1 MKKIIFF
8 IAIFFSFFEI
18 AFAQDRQV
26 VELKKCVDGDTAWFY
41 NNNNNEIKVRFLAIN
56 TPESTNKIEAYGKE
70 ASEYTCNRLMN
81 AKKIELE
88 YDNNSDL
95 KDKYGRDLVWVF
107 VDDSLLNKDIV
118 ENGYGEVKYIYGN
131 YKYLSLIKEAEEK
144 AKKNNVG
151 IWKANSN
158 KDKNTLAILAI
169 ILILIICLILG
180 GNIKTKSLKKF
191 NNEIKKDLKK
201 ELKKRLK

>member
-18 AFAQDRQV
+18 AFAQDKQV

-41 NNNNNEIKVRFLAIN
+41 YNNNEIKVRFLAIN

-88 YDNNSDL
+88 YDDNSDL
-95 KDKYGRDLVWVF
+95 KDKYGRDLAWVF

-118 ENGYGEVKYIYGN
+118 ENGYGEVKYIYGD

-151 IWKANSN
+151 IWKENSN
-158 KDKNTLAILAI
+158 KDKNTLAILSI
-169 ILILIICLILG
+169 ILILIVCLILG

>member
-18 AFAQDRQV
+18 AFAQDKQV

-41 NNNNNEIKVRFLAIN
+41 YNNNEIKVRFLAIN

-88 YDNNSDL
+88 YDDNSDL
-95 KDKYGRDLVWVF
+95 KDKYGRDLAWVF

-118 ENGYGEVKYIYGN
+118 ENGYGEVKYIYGD

-151 IWKANSN
+151 IWKENSN

-169 ILILIICLILG
+169 ILILIVCLILG

>member
-8 IAIFFSFFEI
+8 IALFFSFIGF
-18 AFAQDRQV
+18 AFAQEKKV

-41 NNNNNEIKVRFLAIN
+41 SDNNEIKVRFLAIN

-70 ASEYTCNRLMN
+70 ASEYTCNRLKN

-88 YDNNSDL
+88 YDDNSDL
-95 KDKYGRDLVWVF
+95 KDKYGRNLAWVF
-107 VDDSLLNKDIV
+107 VDGDLLNKDII
-118 ENGYGEVKYIYGN
+118 ENGYGEVKYIYGD
-131 YKYLSLIKEAEEK
+131 YKYLSLIKEAEDV

-151 IWKANSN
+151 IWKLKSDKN
-158 KDKNTLAILAI
+158 KDTLAILSI
-169 ILILIICLILG
+169 ILILIVCLILG
-180 GNIKTKSLKKF
+180 GNIKTKRFKKI
-191 NNEIKKDLKK
+191 NNEIKRDLKK

>member
-18 AFAQDRQV
+18 AFAQDKQV

-41 NNNNNEIKVRFLAIN
+41 YNNNAIN

-88 YDNNSDL
+88 YDDNSDL
-95 KDKYGRDLVWVF
+95 KDKYGRDLAWVF

-118 ENGYGEVKYIYGN
+118 ENGYGEVKYIYGD

-151 IWKANSN
+151 IWKENSN

-169 ILILIICLILG
+169 ILILIVCLILV

>member
-41 NNNNNEIKVRFLAIN
+41 YNNNEIKVRFLAIN

-70 ASEYTCNRLMN
+70 ASKYTCNRLMN

-88 YDNNSDL
+88 YDDNSDL

-118 ENGYGEVKYIYGN
+118 ENGYGEVKYIYGD

-144 AKKNNVG
+144 AIEMLKLVGLGIAMENADDVVKEAADVIAGNNDQDGVG
-151 IWKANSN
+151 
-158 KDKNTLAILAI
+158 
-169 ILILIICLILG
+169 
-180 GNIKTKSLKKF
+180 
-191 NNEIKKDLKK
+191 K
-201 ELKKRLK
+201 ELEKIFGNAGK

>member
-8 IAIFFSFFEI
+8 MTIFFSFFEI
-18 AFAQDRQV
+18 VFAQDKQV

-41 NNNNNEIKVRFLAIN
+41 YNNNEIKVRFLAIN

-88 YDNNSDL
+88 YDDNSDL
-95 KDKYGRDLVWVF
+95 KDKYGRDLAWVF

-118 ENGYGEVKYIYGN
+118 ENGYGEVKYIYGD
-131 YKYLSLIKEAEEK
+131 YKYLSLIKEAQEK

-151 IWKANSN
+151 IWKENSN
-158 KDKNTLAILAI
+158 KDKNTLAILSI
-169 ILILIICLILG
+169 ILILIVCLILG

>member
-8 IAIFFSFFEI
+8 ITIFFSFFEI
-18 AFAQDRQV
+18 VFAQDKQV

-41 NNNNNEIKVRFLAIN
+41 YNNNEIKVRFLAIN

-88 YDNNSDL
+88 YDDNSDL
-95 KDKYGRDLVWVF
+95 KDKYGRDLAWVF

-118 ENGYGEVKYIYGN
+118 ENGYGEVKYIYGD

-151 IWKANSN
+151 IWKENSN

-169 ILILIICLILG
+169 ILILIVCLILG

>member
-18 AFAQDRQV
+18 TFAQDRQV

-41 NNNNNEIKVRFLAIN
+41 YNNNEIKVRFLAIN
-56 TPESTNKIEAYGKE
+56 TPESANKIEAYGKE

-118 ENGYGEVKYIYGN
+118 ENGYGEVKYIYGD

-158 KDKNTLAILAI
+158 KDKNTLAILSI

>member
-18 AFAQDRQV
+18 AFAQGRQV

-41 NNNNNEIKVRFLAIN
+41 YNNNEIKVRFLAIN

-88 YDNNSDL
+88 YDDNSDL

-118 ENGYGEVKYIYGN
+118 ENGYGEVKYIYGD